1 MKQPNQFSLHL
12 LAEISHRPTTGG
24 ITLREHL
31 IKQWRE
37 AILIGRLPPNFRLP
51 STRQLAEHLHI
62 GRSTLVEVIEQLA
75 LEGYL
80 HTHRG
85 TASRVAAVKPASLRR
100 TEAFPIE
107 KIVCAPQ
114 WQQDDPP
121 TAVTLRA
128 FRPGLPDLA
137 SFPAKEWA
145 QCLAR
150 RAKHPVS
157 HDLSYRDLTGMP
169 ALRRELLLHLQQ
181 TRGIHAQPEQLIIVP
196 SAQAAFDILIRASLE
211 QGNIVWL
218 EDPGY
223 HGVRAALRAAKA
235 HIVGLPIDQEGMIL
249 AEDLPPPQLIYVTPS
264 HQYPTGITMSLARR
278 LMLLEYAAEH
288 QALIIE
294 DDNDSEY
301 QFRGQPIASL
311 QSLDQQDCVAYVGTF
326 SKVMAP
332 GLRVAYAIVPKKWL
346 PLVETIMTVSG
357 HGVSVHVQLA
367 LADFIAGGGLRRHL
381 RRANHEAAQKMQCL
395 VQCLRRSLRH
405 SSKVTIPTPLGGLQ
419 LCLTWHGKTPDT
431 VLIQALQQ
439 HGITAT
445 ALSSFYHGNAKQGML
460 LGVGLISLEEI
471 ESAVQTLAEVI
482 HTIP

>member
-1 MKQPNQFSLHL
+1 M
-12 LAEISHRPTTGG
+12 AEISRRPLTKG

-31 IKQWRE
+31 IQRWRE
-37 AILIGRLPPNFRLP
+37 AILIGRLPANFALP

-85 TASRVAAVKPASLRR
+85 AASRIAAVKPTALRP
-100 TEAFPIE
+100 TNPIAE
-107 KIVCAPQ
+107 RVRAPQ

-196 SAQAAFDILIRASLE
+196 SAQAAFDILIRASIE
-211 QGNIVWL
+211 QGDIAWL

-235 HIVGLPIDQEGMIL
+235 HLVGLPIDQEGMIL
-249 AEDLPPPQLIYVTPS
+249 AEGLAPPKLIYVTPS

-278 LMLLEYAAEH
+278 LALLEYAAKH
-288 QALIIE
+288 QALIVE

-311 QSLDQQDCVAYVGTF
+311 QSLDQHNCVAYVGTF

-332 GLRVAYAIVPKKWL
+332 GLRVAYAVVPPKWL
-346 PLVETIMTVSG
+346 PLVETITTISG

-381 RRANHEAAQKMQCL
+381 RRANHEAGQKMQRL
-395 VQCLRRSLRH
+395 VQCLRRFLPH
-405 SSKVTIPTPLGGLQ
+405 SRITIPAPLGGLQ
-419 LCLTWHGKTPDT
+419 LCVEWHGETADT

-439 HGITAT
+439 RGITAT
-445 ALSSFYHGNAKQGML
+445 ALSSFYYGKAKQGML